1 MRFLDTNILVYAA
14 LNQDPRKH
22 RLAALLVKDA
32 LQMNDGVLSVQVIN
46 EFTNI
51 LFKKTKRRADE
62 IRKLI
67 EIFSPLNRMDMTA
80 ILVNDA
86 IGIKDR
92 YGIQYYDALIIAAAK
107 QCGCDTILSEDF
119 NDGQVYDGILCRN
132 PFKHGC

>member
-80 ILVNDA
+80 VLVNDA

>member
-67 EIFSPLNRMDMTA
+67 EIFSPLNRVDMSTV
-80 ILVNDA
+80 LVDDA

-107 QCGCDTILSEDF
+107 QCGCDTILSEDL
-119 NDGQVYDGILCRN
+119 NDGQEYDGILCRN
-132 PFKHGC
+132 PFNNH

>member
-67 EIFSPLNRMDMTA
+67 EIFSPLNKVDMST
-80 ILVNDA
+80 ILVDDA

>member
-32 LQMNDGVLSVQVIN
+32 LQMNDGAISAQVIS
-46 EFTNI
+46 EFTKI
-51 LFKKTKRRADE
+51 LFNKTKRRPDE

-67 EIFSPLNRMDMTA
+67 EIFSPLNRIDMTA
-80 ILVNDA
+80 ILVDDA
-86 IGIKDR
+86 IGIKER

-107 QCGCDTILSEDF
+107 QCGCDTILSEDL

-132 PFKHGC
+132 PFNNH

>member
-67 EIFSPLNRMDMTA
+67 EIFSPLNRVDMSTV
-80 ILVNDA
+80 LVDDA

>member
-14 LNQDPRKH
+14 INQDPRKH

-32 LQMNDGVLSVQVIN
+32 LQMNDGAISAQVIS

-51 LFKKTKRRADE
+51 LFKKTKRRSDE

-67 EIFSPLNRMDMTA
+67 EIFSPLNRIDMTA
-80 ILVNDA
+80 ILVDDA
-86 IGIKDR
+86 IGIKER

-107 QCGCDTILSEDF
+107 QGGCDTILSEDLD
-119 NDGQVYDGILCRN
+119 DGQVYDGILCRN
-132 PFKHGC
+132 PFNNH

>member
-62 IRKLI
+62 IRKLT

-80 ILVNDA
+80 VLVNDA

-107 QCGCDTILSEDF
+107 QCGCDTILSEDL
-119 NDGQVYDGILCRN
+119 NDGQLYDGILCRD
-132 PFKHGC
+132 PFKQGC

>member
-32 LQMNDGVLSVQVIN
+32 LQMNDGAISAQVIS

-51 LFKKTKRRADE
+51 LFKKTKRRPDE

-67 EIFSPLNRMDMTA
+67 EIFSPLNRIDMTA
-80 ILVNDA
+80 ILEDDA
-86 IGIKDR
+86 IGIKER
-92 YGIQYYDALIIAAAK
+92 YGIKYYDALIIAAAK
-107 QCGCDTILSEDF
+107 QCGCDTILSEDL

-132 PFKHGC
+132 PFNNH

>member
-32 LQMNDGVLSVQVIN
+32 LQMNDGAISAQVIS

-51 LFKKTKRRADE
+51 LFKKTKRRPDE

-67 EIFSPLNRMDMTA
+67 EIFSPLNRIDMTA
-80 ILVNDA
+80 ILVDDA
-86 IGIKDR
+86 IGIKER

-107 QCGCDTILSEDF
+107 QCGCDTILSEDLD
-119 NDGQVYDGILCRN
+119 DGQVYDGILCRN
-132 PFKHGC
+132 PFNNH

>member
-62 IRKLI
+62 IRKLT

-80 ILVNDA
+80 VLVNDA

>member
-32 LQMNDGVLSVQVIN
+32 LQMNDGAISAQVIS

-51 LFKKTKRRADE
+51 LFKKTKRRPDE
-62 IRKLI
+62 IRKLV

-86 IGIKDR
+86 IGIKER
-92 YGIQYYDALIIAAAK
+92 YGIQYYDALIIAAARK
-107 QCGCDTILSEDF
+107 CGCDTILSEDL
-119 NDGQVYDGILCRN
+119 NDGQLYDGILCRD
-132 PFKHGC
+132 PFKNQ